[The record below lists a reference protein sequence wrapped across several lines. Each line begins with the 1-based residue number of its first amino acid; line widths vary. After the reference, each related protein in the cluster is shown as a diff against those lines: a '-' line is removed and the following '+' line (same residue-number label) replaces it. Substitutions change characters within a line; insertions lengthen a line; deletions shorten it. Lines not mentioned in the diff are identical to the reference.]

1 MPSLNAKY
9 EDKEQRKRDVKV
21 ALNLELPTEGKNKPL
36 QNVVNNASN
45 KKHTVDSSIPSEFLC
60 SINGHV
66 MKEPVRAKTSG
77 LGNHYNN
84 CSHQ

>member
-9 EDKEQRKRDVKV
+9 EDKEQRRRDVKV

-36 QNVVNNASN
+36 QNVANTSS
-45 KKHTVDSSIPSEFLC
+45 KKSTVDSSIPSEFVC
-60 SINGHV
+60 AINGHV

-77 LGNHYNN
+77 LGNH
-84 CSHQ
+84 